1 MRILWLCNMIP
12 GLIQEQLTGKSGG
25 GLWVDHVLADL
36 MARQDCSIRLLCMGL
51 QAVSGRIGEV
61 DYTLFQEKVPE
72 RYYPELEAL
81 FRQQL
86 QEFQPD
92 VIHIWGTEFG
102 HTLAMMNAC
111 EKEQL
116 LDRAVI
122 SIQGL
127 CSFVPQHHNEGI
139 PEKWIHRYSFR
150 DFLRQDNLAQ
160 EARTYAQRGVL
171 ELEAL
176 KKARHVIGRTEWDR
190 ACTSQVSPQAQYHFC
205 NETMREPFY
214 TGVWKYDSCN
224 KHQIFGPNWKD
235 PSKGVHYLFEA
246 FSEVLKDYPDA
257 TICFTGSSVYPATLK
272 EKLRMRAHHQY
283 LISLIEQY
291 GIRDKVKFLGSLTA
305 EEMKE
310 TYLKSNVYVLPSNVE
325 NSPNTVCES
334 MLLGVPCVSSL
345 TGGLLKM
352 MIHGKE
358 GFLYQPSASYMLAY
372 YIKQVFA
379 MGEEAEKI
387 GAAAREHALKT
398 HDPEN
403 NMRTLLEIYEKV
415 AG

>member
-12 GLIQEQLTGKSGG
+12 GRIQEQLTGKSGG
-25 GLWVDHVLADL
+25 GLWVDHVLAGL
-36 MARQDCSIRLLCMGL
+36 MERKDCAVRLLCKGTQSVTGQL
-51 QAVSGRIGEV
+51 EETGYVI
-61 DYTLFQEKVPE
+61 FQEKVPQK
-72 RYYPELEAL
+72 YYPELEAL

-86 QEFQPD
+86 KDFQPD

-111 EKEQL
+111 ETEGL
-116 LDRAVI
+116 LDKAVI

-127 CSFVPQHHNEGI
+127 CAFVPRHHNEGI
-139 PEKWIHRYSFR
+139 PEKWIHRYSLR

-160 EARTYAQRGVL
+160 EAQTYAKRGVL

-176 KKARHVIGRTEWDR
+176 KKAKHVIGRTEWDR
-190 ACTSQVSPQAQYHFC
+190 ACTSQVSPNAQYHFC

-214 TGVWKYDSCN
+214 TDTWSYASCS

-246 FSEVLKDYPDA
+246 FAQVLKDYPDA
-257 TICFTGSSVYPATLK
+257 TICFTGSSVYPTSWKGKLK
-272 EKLRMRAHHQY
+272 MRAHHKY
-283 LISLIEQY
+283 LISLMDQY
-291 GIRDKVKFLGSLTA
+291 GIRDKVKFLGHLSA
-305 EEMKE
+305 EEMKAA
-310 TYLKSNVYVLPSNVE
+310 YLSSNVYVLPSNVE

-334 MLLGVPCVSSL
+334 MLLGVPCVSSD
-345 TGGLLKM
+345 TGGLMKM
-352 MIHGKE
+352 MLHGKE
-358 GFLYQPSASYMLAY
+358 GFLYQSTAPYMLAY

-379 MGEEAEKI
+379 MEEEAEKI
-387 GAAAREHALKT
+387 GQAARKHALQT
-398 HDPEN
+398 HDPDTN
-403 NMRTLLEIYEKV
+403 LKTLLEIYEKV

>member
-12 GLIQEQLTGKSGG
+12 DLIQRKLTGKSGG
-25 GLWVDHVLADL
+25 GLWVDHVLAGL
-36 MARQDCSIRLLCMGL
+36 MAREDCAVRLLCKGTEP
-51 QAVSGRIGEV
+51 ASGQVEKV
-61 DYTLFQEKVPE
+61 DYVIFQEKVPE
-72 RYYPELEAL
+72 KYYPELESL

-86 QEFQPD
+86 QEFKPD

-111 EKEQL
+111 ETEHL

-127 CSFVPQHHNEGI
+127 CAFVPRHHNEGI
-139 PEKWIHRYSFR
+139 PEKWIHRYSLR
-150 DFLRQDNLAQ
+150 DFLKQDNLAQ
-160 EARTYAQRGVL
+160 EARTYAKRGVL

-190 ACTSQVSPQAQYHFC
+190 ACTSQVNPDAQYHFC

-214 TGVWKYDSCN
+214 SGVWQYDSCN

-246 FSEVLKDYPDA
+246 FTEVLKDYPDA
-257 TICFTGSSVYPATLK
+257 TICFTGSSVYPDTWKGKLK
-272 EKLRMRAHHQY
+272 MRAHHKY
-283 LISLIEQY
+283 LISLMEQY
-291 GIRDKVKFLGSLTA
+291 GIQDKVKFLGHLSA

-310 TYLKSNVYVLPSNVE
+310 TYLKSNVYVLPSNIE

-334 MLLGVPCVSSL
+334 MLLGVPCVSSVN
-345 TGGLLKM
+345 GGLLKM

-358 GFLYQPSASYMLAY
+358 GFLYQPSAPYMLAY

-379 MGEEAEKI
+379 MGGEAEKM
-387 GAAAREHALKT
+387 GAAAREHARQT

-403 NMRTLLEIYEKV
+403 NLKTLLGIYEKV